1 MGTNHKI
8 PVEFAKSIRRKI
20 KVCVEQPAWR
30 DFIQAENF
38 KIYSRPSEGTVKTHV
53 MVVTAITAVVLLIII
68 VLVKL
73 LLHG

>member
-20 KVCVEQPAWR
+20 KVCVEQPAWM

-38 KIYSRPSEGTVKTHV
+38 KIYSRPSEGAVRADVMATV
-53 MVVTAITAVVLLIII
+53 AITAVILLIIV

-73 LLHG
+73 LADG